1 MAKVDRR
8 EGEGEKVPKEER
20 EQKERKDPQAES
32 APERTLAERAEVKPT
47 PAARKRRSIVEKLT
61 KEKEELYDRLL
72 RMQADFENFRKRVEK
87 EKQEFYY
94 HALSEVIR
102 EILPTVDN
110 LERALQNSDSKD
122 FERYRQG
129 IELIYHNLRETLEKF
144 GLQPIKAKGEIFD
157 PHYHEALF
165 MEETNQYQEHQI
177 LEEYK
182 KGYMLKERLLR
193 PAVVKVA
200 VSKKETP
207 EEEPEDKEED
217 ESPEV
222 FQ

>member
-32 APERTLAERAEVKPT
+32 AHERTLAEGAEVKPT
-47 PAARKRRSIVEKLT
+47 PAARKRRGIVEKLT
-61 KEKEELYDRLL
+61 QEKEELYDRLL

-217 ESPEV
+217 ESPEA